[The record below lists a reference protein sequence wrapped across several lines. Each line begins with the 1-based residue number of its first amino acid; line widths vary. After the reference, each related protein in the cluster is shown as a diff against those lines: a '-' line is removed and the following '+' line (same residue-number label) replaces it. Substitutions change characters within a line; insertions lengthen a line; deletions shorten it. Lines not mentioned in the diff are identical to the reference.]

1 VEVPGCVENV
11 ALLADDLQILLS
23 QVAGIV
29 GYLGV
34 SVHNIGDHAKPKQ
47 I

>member
-1 VEVPGCVENV
+1 MEVPGCVENV

-29 GYLGV
+29 GYLEV
-34 SVHNIGDHAKPKQ
+34 SVLNIGDYAKPKQ